1 MLKCTICAKEIKASK
16 TNTEVVAHAEG
27 KHPGK
32 SLDECFP
39 DAAKACAD
47 LKAKYVCDSSM
58 QAWPARSLSLSL
70 PLLLSLPLTLQP
82 IFDQSPPFKQ
92 NRVDGTD
99 KKKDDRGKNGG
110 EKAKKLGK
118 NDLAAMFAEEGIDTK
133 KTGKK

>member
-32 SLDECFP
+32 PLADCFP
-39 DAAKACAD
+39 DAAKASAD
-47 LKAKYVCDSSM
+47 LKAKYVRCLI
-58 QAWPARSLSLSL
+58 AITARAFSLSL
-70 PLLLSLPLTLQP
+70 PLSPTNTTSHLQL
-82 IFDQSPPFKQ
+82 PPFKQ
-92 NRVDGTD
+92 IRVDGSD

-110 EKAKKLGK
+110 EKAKKMGK
-118 NDLAAMFAEEGIDTK
+118 DDLAAMFAEEGIDKK